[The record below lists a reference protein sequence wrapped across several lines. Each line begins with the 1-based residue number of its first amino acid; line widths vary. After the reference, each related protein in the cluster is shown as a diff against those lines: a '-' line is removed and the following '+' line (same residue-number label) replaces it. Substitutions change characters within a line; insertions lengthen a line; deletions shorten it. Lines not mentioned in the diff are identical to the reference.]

1 MCKIEQE
8 GLSQCLAIEPTTC
21 PQYYMPRAR
30 GSQCLEEH
38 HKMGVSLGGMMGRA
52 RLGLRQCQKMGFSPW
67 RWHWSAGG
75 WGPRQYRRCK
85 RFRGRMR
92 MEPSRSLVGGS
103 PGVIVQGSRG
113 VRLEHQD
120 RIGSQRVLKA
130 HTHVPS
136 APGLD

>member
-21 PQYYMPRAR
+21 PQYYVPRAR

-75 WGPRQYRRCK
+75 WG
-85 RFRGRMR
+85 
-92 MEPSRSLVGGS
+92 
-103 PGVIVQGSRG
+103 QGSIG
-113 VRLEHQD
+113 GAKGSEAGCAWNLLE
-120 RIGSQRVLKA
+120 A
-130 HTHVPS
+130 W
-136 APGLD
+136 